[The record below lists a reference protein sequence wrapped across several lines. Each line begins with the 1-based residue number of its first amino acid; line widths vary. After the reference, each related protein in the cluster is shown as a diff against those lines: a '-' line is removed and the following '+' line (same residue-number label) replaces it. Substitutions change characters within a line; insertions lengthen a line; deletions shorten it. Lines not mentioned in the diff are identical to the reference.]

1 MTSLFDIQG
10 RKAIVTGATRGLGW
24 GMAEGLMEA
33 GAEVVIWG
41 SSEKVN
47 DVAREFQDRGFA
59 CHGVTANLTDRASL
73 RAGFARSLELLGGK
87 IDILVNCA
95 GIQRRHPSEEFPMED
110 WDAVLEV
117 NLTAP
122 FELCQLAGR
131 EMLKE
136 GYGKIINIAS
146 MQSFF
151 GGFTIPAY
159 ASAKGGIALLTKAL
173 CNEWAGRGI
182 NVNAIAPGYM
192 ATEMNTALLDR
203 AAHDRDRYFN
213 LYLVA
218 IGKPAFDG
226 RNGNIVDNFPRE
238 IQRVLEVNE
247 FGQVDYTTLNL
258 ICNVEEGQE
267 IGRMTV
273 TAGGQTLKVIPLV
286 ADRGV
291 ARLTYWQI
299 LQRCLKMA
307 FMGG

>member
-1 MTSLFDIQG
+1 MTNLFDIQG

-41 SSEKVN
+41 SSEKAG
-47 DVAREFQDRGFA
+47 DVAEAFRQRGFA
-59 CHGVTANLTDRASL
+59 CHSAAVNLADRESL

-87 IDILVNCA
+87 LDILVNCA

-131 EMLKE
+131 EMLKA

-182 NVNAIAPGYM
+182 NVNALAPGYL
-192 ATEMNTALLDR
+192 ATDNTAAIR
-203 AAHDRDRYFN
+203 AD
-213 LYLVA
+213 
-218 IGKPAFDG
+218 PM
-226 RNGNIVDNFPRE
+226 RN
-238 IQRVLEVNE
+238 
-247 FGQVDYTTLNL
+247 
-258 ICNVEEGQE
+258 QE
-267 IGRMTV
+267 ILSRIPAGRWGRPEDL
-273 TAGGQTLKVIPLV
+273 AGALLFLASPASDYLSGIVLPV
-286 ADRGV
+286 DGG
-291 ARLTYWQI
+291 
-299 LQRCLKMA
+299 
-307 FMGG
+307 FMGR